1 MLLLGCQFEIEDA
14 TVKKQQTIVGHAVA
28 KNTIVGQHTHHVK
41 PKRRMCFFPRFHI
54 NNRIKFTV
62 TSPAG
67 HLHAT
72 SRLPKHIFSLMK
84 GQMEML

>member
-41 PKRRMCFFPRFHI
+41 QVYTKEKNVFF
-54 NNRIKFTV
+54 
-62 TSPAG
+62 SP
-67 HLHAT
+67 
-72 SRLPKHIFSLMK
+72 FSYK
-84 GQMEML
+84 